1 MGEKSSTDITLT
13 KIVFAIAV
21 VVALVGDAVAAD
33 ETESTTGLACAPVAQ
48 SVRARPL

>member
-1 MGEKSSTDITLT
+1 MSEKSSPDIPLT
-13 KIVFAIAV
+13 TIAFSIAV

-33 ETESTTGLACAPVAQ
+33 ETESTTGLAGAPVAQ